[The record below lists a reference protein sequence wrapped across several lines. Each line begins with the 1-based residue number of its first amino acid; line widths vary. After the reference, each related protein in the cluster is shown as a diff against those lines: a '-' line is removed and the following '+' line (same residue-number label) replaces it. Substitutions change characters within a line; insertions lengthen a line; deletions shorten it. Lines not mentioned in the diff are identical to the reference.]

1 MFGNSKKGEF
11 LLNIKQ
17 GNVEREFI
25 DKKRNEEMKIIIEK
39 SKKNYYPL
47 NRRVLEFRTDNQI
60 KKNQQ
65 MKKNELKKGNN
76 EEKYNQMI
84 LFSKE

>member
-1 MFGNSKKGEF
+1 
-11 LLNIKQ
+11 
-17 GNVEREFI
+17 
-25 DKKRNEEMKIIIEK
+25 MKIIIEK

-47 NRRVLEFRTDNQI
+47 NRRVLEFRTDSQI

-65 MKKNELKKGNN
+65 MKKNELKKGND